1 MAAGF
6 RAKDAEA
13 IGDLYEDDAVFA
25 NSVAGYT
32 VVGRAAIV
40 EKVKQNFA
48 VDVEWF
54 NDVAVKSIIIGDY
67 AISHLTFQRRVTLPD
82 GTRQEGEGRS
92 TGVLHRG
99 ADGAWRAIVDHA

>member
-1 MAAGF
+1 MGAITPDHFGELMVAGY
-6 RAKDAEA
+6 RAKDADA

-40 EKVKQNFA
+40 EKVKQNFD

-54 NDVAVKSIIIGDY
+54 NDVAVKSIVVGDY
-67 AISHLTFQRRVTLPD
+67 ASALISRRPTQLGAARQR
-82 GTRQEGEGRS
+82 
-92 TGVLHRG
+92 
-99 ADGAWRAIVDHA
+99 